1 MKDFKFKI
9 NGTEYAASVE
19 EQDGNMVQV
28 TVNGNT
34 YSVEVEHEAPK
45 AAPMARPAAVAAPA
59 AAAPVTAA
67 SAKIT
72 APLPGNITKILV
84 SVGQKVKKGDVVMT
98 MEAMK
103 MENNI
108 TAEADG
114 TVKAVVAQVGQSVNQ
129 GDVLVELEG
138 AAAPAA
144 APAATPAPKAAP
156 AAPKAAPAP
165 APAPAAKPAAGSK
178 TVNAPLPG
186 TITAVKVTNGQAV
199 KKGDVLVVMEAMK
212 MANDITAECDGTVKN
227 VLVQQGAS
235 VNVGDALVE
244 IA

>member
-19 EQDGNMVQV
+19 EQDCNMVQV

-67 SAKIT
+67 SAKIS

-114 TVKAVVAQVGQSVNQ
+114 TVKAIVAQVGQSVNQ

-144 APAATPAPKAAP
+144 PAAAPAPKAAP
-156 AAPKAAPAP
+156 AAPKAAPA
-165 APAPAAKPAAGSK
+165 AKPAAGAK

-212 MANDITAECDGTVKN
+212 MANDITAECDGIVKN

>member
-1 MKDFKFKI
+1 
-9 NGTEYAASVE
+9 
-19 EQDGNMVQV
+19 
-28 TVNGNT
+28 
-34 YSVEVEHEAPK
+34 
-45 AAPMARPAAVAAPA
+45 
-59 AAAPVTAA
+59 
-67 SAKIT
+67 
-72 APLPGNITKILV
+72 
-84 SVGQKVKKGDVVMT
+84 MT

-114 TVKAVVAQVGQSVNQ
+114 TVKAIVAQVGQSVNQ

-144 APAATPAPKAAP
+144 SPAAPAPAPKAAP
-156 AAPKAAPAP
+156 KAEEPKA
-165 APAPAAKPAAGSK
+165 APAPAAKPAAGAK

-186 TITAVKVTNGQAV
+186 TITTVKVANGQAV
-199 KKGDVLVVMEAMK
+199 KKGDVLLVMEAMK

-227 VLVQQGAS
+227 VFVQQGAS

-244 IA
+244 IE

>member
-9 NGTEYAASVE
+9 NGTEYTASVE
-19 EQDGNMVQV
+19 EKDDNMVQV
-28 TVNGNT
+28 TVNGNA
-34 YSVEVEHEAPK
+34 YNVEVEHEAP
-45 AAPMARPAAVAAPA
+45 AAPMTRPAAVAAPA
-59 AAAPVTAA
+59 ASAPVTAA
-67 SAKIT
+67 SAKIS

-84 SVGQKVKKGDVVMT
+84 SVGQKVQKGDVVMT

-114 TVKAVVAQVGQSVNQ
+114 TVKAIVAQVGQSVNQ

-144 APAATPAPKAAP
+144 SPAAPAPAPKAAP
-156 AAPKAAPAP
+156 KAEEPKAAPAP
-165 APAPAAKPAAGSK
+165 TAKPAAGAK

-186 TITAVKVTNGQAV
+186 TITAVKVANGQAV
-199 KKGDVLVVMEAMK
+199 KKGDVLLVMEAMK

-227 VLVQQGAS
+227 VFVQQGAS

-244 IA
+244 IE

>member
-67 SAKIT
+67 SAKIS

-114 TVKAVVAQVGQSVNQ
+114 TVKAIVAQVGQSVNQ

-144 APAATPAPKAAP
+144 PAAAPAPKAAP

-165 APAPAAKPAAGSK
+165 AAAPAAKPAAGAK

-186 TITAVKVTNGQAV
+186 TITAVNVTNGQAV

-212 MANDITAECDGTVKN
+212 MANDITAECDGIVKN

>member
-67 SAKIT
+67 SAKIS

-114 TVKAVVAQVGQSVNQ
+114 TVKAIVAQVGQSVNQ

-144 APAATPAPKAAP
+144 PAAAPAPKAAP
-156 AAPKAAPAP
+156 AAPKAAPA
-165 APAPAAKPAAGSK
+165 AKPAAGAK

-212 MANDITAECDGTVKN
+212 MANDITAECDGIVKN

>member
-1 MKDFKFKI
+1 MKEFKFKI
-9 NGTEYAASVE
+9 DGKEYAATVD
-19 EQDGNMVQV
+19 EQGEGMVQV
-28 TVNGNT
+28 TLNGTAYN
-34 YSVEVEHEAPK
+34 VEVEQEEYH
-45 AAPMARPAAVAAPA
+45 AAPVARPVISSASH
-59 AAAPVTAA
+59 AAPVTAA
-67 SAKIT
+67 SAKIA

-114 TVKAVVAQVGQSVNQ
+114 TVKTIAVQIGQSVNQ
-129 GDVLVELEG
+129 GDLLVELDG
-138 AAAPAA
+138 VAAPATSS
-144 APAATPAPKAAP
+144 PASSPKAAP
-156 AAPKAAPAP
+156 KTAAPAP
-165 APAPAAKPAAGSK
+165 AQKAAPAAGSK

-186 TITAVKVTNGQAV
+186 TITAVKVSNGQAV

-212 MANDITAECDGTVKN
+212 MANDIVAEADGTVKN

>member
-67 SAKIT
+67 SAKIS

-114 TVKAVVAQVGQSVNQ
+114 TVKAIVAQVGQSVNQ

-144 APAATPAPKAAP
+144 PAAAPAPKAAP
-156 AAPKAAPAP
+156 AAPKAAPA
-165 APAPAAKPAAGSK
+165 AKPAAGAK

-186 TITAVKVTNGQAV
+186 TITAVKITNGQAV

-212 MANDITAECDGTVKN
+212 MANDITAECDGIVKN